1 MKKHL
6 FFGMFAAVGMTLATS
21 CTNDENVI
29 PSSNEAQVTFS
40 LGLESG
46 INTRAISDGTGI
58 NQLFYAI
65 FDKDGNLV
73 KPATN
78 QEVNKFPLD
87 ANISLVKGET
97 YTAVFWA
104 WDKDCEA
111 YTIEDNKTVK
121 IDYSKIPNNDEDSD
135 AFFKNVTFTVDGNEN
150 ISIVLKRAFA
160 QLNVGITA
168 EEWETATDQGVEITK
183 STVTIKQAATTLN
196 LMDGTVKG
204 ATDITFEAATIPT
217 ERLYVDADCDGEA
230 EEYVYLSM
238 SYFLAN
244 DESDG
249 ASKTTV
255 DNLAFTFS
263 DEDGDSFVLTDGLA
277 NAPVQR
283 NHRTNI
289 VSLGGIGGGGIITG
303 DVTVKVLL
311 DPLYDGE
318 HTLTTENVWEDYL
331 GIYTEEALAGKT
343 IEIPEG
349 WHIRNGWI
357 LEPMPENWSTDKP
370 NGIDDTYV
378 IYRKSYSID
387 GKGNTITFEPYAYKF
402 AAKNVFA
409 AADNAIVTVKDLNF
423 AGEHSGVYAGV
434 YVRNYNK
441 YTTKFENVN
450 IVNNKL
456 FAYNNNGQTPIIA
469 FTNYGTT
476 ELKNCT
482 ITGSDWV
489 GENKDGRTDLAKFA
503 IEKYDGIYDVFAPNT
518 TTTKIDNST
527 IGRIYVNAQGIL
539 EVYNGS
545 KVDDIIC
552 DPIDGL
558 AKAKI
563 TIDAEVG
570 NLKLLQYSP
579 TSYPYTLTIK
589 ANAKIGTLNLNSK
602 ENHTFNKNNVI
613 IEEGANIT
621 TIICNGTEYKSIAD
635 FKAAI

>member
-196 LMDGTVKG
+196 LLNGTVGG
-204 ATDITFEAATIPT
+204 AKDITLEADAIPT
-217 ERLYVDADCDGEA
+217 ETLKVDANCDGDD

-244 DESDG
+244 DGTDG

-263 DEDGDSFVLTDGLA
+263 DENGTSFVLTDGLA

-289 VSLGGIGGGGIITG
+289 ISFGGIGGGIITG

-343 IEIPEG
+343 IEIPAG

-357 LEPMPENWSTDKP
+357 LEPMPEYWTAESTP
-370 NGIDDTYV
+370 LYE
-378 IYRKSYSID
+378 KSYTID
-387 GKGNTITFEPYAYKF
+387 GKGNTVTFEPYDYKF
-402 AAKNVFA
+402 TVKNAFA
-409 AADNAIVTVKDLNF
+409 AADGQPVIVKNLIF
-423 AGEHSGVYAGV
+423 AGEHSGVYGGV
-434 YVRNYNK
+434 YGGVSGRNGYN
-441 YTTKFENVN
+441 TTFENVK
-450 IVNNKL
+450 IVNNKI
-456 FAYNNNGQTPIIA
+456 YC
-469 FTNYGTT
+469 Y
-476 ELKNCT
+476 
-482 ITGSDWV
+482 
-489 GENKDGRTDLAKFA
+489 NKDGSHPVYAFSSLGNATLNNCIIKDTKHVGVEKDKDNENQHVTKALAQGVYDILVPNLYNATADYKTTINDSEIGSIYVKEQGRLIVSGNSVVDKIIGRNLVNKFSYIN
-503 IEKYDGIYDVFAPNT
+503 IEANANVGLIDVTPHSATYSPKVHIKSGATVGTLQLNDSKATYINIEDGATI
-518 TTTKIDNST
+518 TKI
-527 IGRIYVNAQGIL
+527 IW
-539 EVYNGS
+539 
-545 KVDDIIC
+545 
-552 DPIDGL
+552 
-558 AKAKI
+558 
-563 TIDAEVG
+563 
-570 NLKLLQYSP
+570 
-579 TSYPYTLTIK
+579 
-589 ANAKIGTLNLNSK
+589 
-602 ENHTFNKNNVI
+602 
-613 IEEGANIT
+613 
-621 TIICNGTEYKSIAD
+621 NGTEYTSIAD

>member
-196 LMDGTVKG
+196 LLNGTVGG
-204 ATDITFEAATIPT
+204 AKDITLEADAIPT
-217 ERLYVDADCDGEA
+217 ETLKVDANCDGDD

-249 ASKTTV
+249 ASKTTLG
-255 DNLAFTFS
+255 DLNFTFS
-263 DEDGDSFVLTDGLA
+263 SNNGKSFILTEGLA

-289 VSLGGIGGGGIITG
+289 ISFGGIGGGIITG

-318 HTLTTENVWEDYL
+318 HTLTTENVWEENW

-343 IEIPEG
+343 IKIPAG
-349 WHIRNGWI
+349 WHIRNGYI
-357 LEPMPENWSTDKP
+357 LEPMPEVWFNPSHDRYNP
-370 NGIDDTYV
+370 VDDTPA
-378 IYRKSYSID
+378 IYNEPFTID
-387 GKGNTITFEPYAYKF
+387 GQNNTITFEPYSPAYAVKNAF
-402 AAKNVFA
+402 AATNGAQVIVKN
-409 AADNAIVTVKDLNF
+409 LNF
-423 AGEHSGVYAGV
+423 AGEHKGVYGGV
-434 YVRNYNK
+434 YGKADFNTLFDNVTIVNNGIYHYNKVGDIPMSAISALGNATLKNCEIYGTYWVGQEKDIDKEKPNIPINTYNK
-441 YTTKFENVN
+441 YN
-450 IVNNKL
+450 
-456 FAYNNNGQTPIIA
+456 
-469 FTNYGTT
+469 
-476 ELKNCT
+476 
-482 ITGSDWV
+482 
-489 GENKDGRTDLAKFA
+489 
-503 IEKYDGIYDVFAPNT
+503 GIYDVFVPNDGNIS
-518 TTTKIDNST
+518 IDESQ
-527 IGRIYVNAQGIL
+527 IGRIYVNNHGKLNIKNSTVEEIISNPLVAGVLTLQDGAQVTSVNI
-539 EVYNGS
+539 
-545 KVDDIIC
+545 K
-552 DPIDGL
+552 
-558 AKAKI
+558 
-563 TIDAEVG
+563 
-570 NLKLLQYSP
+570 QYS
-579 TSYPYTLTIK
+579 TSYPPKVNIK
-589 ANAKIGTLNLNSK
+589 AGATVGTLQLNDIKASYIK
-602 ENHTFNKNNVI
+602 IEDGATITKI
-613 IEEGANIT
+613 IW
-621 TIICNGTEYKSIAD
+621 NGTEYTSIAD
-635 FKAAI
+635 FKTAAGL

>member
-65 FDKDGNLV
+65 FDSEGKCV
-73 KPATN
+73 ISKTN
-78 QEVNKFPLD
+78 QVDFEKEVGT
-87 ANISLVKGET
+87 NISLVKGET

-111 YTIEDNKTVK
+111 YTIENEKTVK
-121 IDYSKIPNNDEDSD
+121 IDYSQIPNNDEDSD

-168 EEWETATDQGVEITK
+168 EEWETATKQGVGITK

-196 LMDGTVKG
+196 LLDGTVDG
-204 ATDITFEAATIPT
+204 ATDITLKADAIPT
-217 ERLYVDADCDGEA
+217 EKLYVDADCNGED

-244 DESDG
+244 DGTDG

-263 DEDGDSFVLTDGLA
+263 DDNGTSFVLTDGLA

-289 VSLGGIGGGGIITG
+289 ISFGGIGGGIITG

-318 HTLTTENVWEDYL
+318 HTLTNENIWEENA

-343 IEIPEG
+343 IEIPAG

-387 GKGNTITFEPYAYKF
+387 GKGNTVTFEPYAYKF

-434 YVRNYNK
+434 YVRSYNK

-545 KVDDIIC
+545 KVNEIIC

-579 TSYPYTLTIK
+579 TNYPYTLTIK

-621 TIICNGTEYKSIAD
+621 TIICNGTEYTSIAD